1 MADRFSPRAR
11 AEGPGNRGMGRGLA
25 AILSPAEPG
34 ADAFRELAL
43 ELIRPNP
50 LQPRRTFDPEALMAL
65 SESIRVRG
73 VLQPIVVRPLAG
85 GRYELV
91 AGERRLR
98 AAETAG
104 LERIPAM
111 VRDTEDGERL
121 ELALMENVAREDLNP
136 VEEARACATLVDDL
150 GITKE
155 ELGRRIGKSRVA
167 VSNLIRLLGLPD
179 EALELIAAGDL
190 SEGHGRALLMSKD
203 QPTRRALAIRA
214 ADQGWSV
221 RETEREARRADEGA
235 VARGGSLSIHPD
247 LADAMGVA
255 EDALTTA
262 LGRDVRMRPTRTG
275 VRVEMEFETP
285 KEAFDLAE
293 RLLRRR
299 AA

>member
-1 MADRFSPRAR
+1 MADRFSPSSR
-11 AEGPGNRGMGRGLA
+11 AEGTSGRGMGRGLA
-25 AILSPAEPG
+25 AILAPTDSG
-34 ADAFRELAL
+34 VDAFRELAL

-65 SESIRVRG
+65 SESIRARG
-73 VLQPIVVRPLAG
+73 VLQPIVVRPIAG

-98 AAETAG
+98 AAEMAE

-111 VRDTEDGERL
+111 VRYTEDGERL

-179 EALELIAAGDL
+179 EALELVAAGEL
-190 SEGHGRALLMSKD
+190 TEGHGRALLMSKD
-203 QPTRRALAIRA
+203 QSARRTLAVRA

-235 VARGGSLSIHPD
+235 LTRGGSVSIHPD

-275 VRVEMEFETP
+275 VRVDMVFDTP

-299 AA
+299 AV